1 MFAAFLSRDMTYSCP
16 IWRTAPFEESNRMV
30 ESLEDAQHRKLQRF
44 IRGAKLTA
52 SDHVLEIGTGWG
64 SFAIEAVKQT
74 GCRVT
79 SITLSR
85 KQRDLAEKRIK
96 LAGVAHRVEVK
107 LMDYR
112 DLPTHTKPFDK
123 IISIEM
129 VEAVG
134 KAHLA
139 EYFAGIHRLLKQDDG
154 IAMLQCITIPEAL
167 HAAGDGKPGF
177 IDQYIF
183 PGGYLPSITELLS
196 HMTTQSKGTL
206 IVESVENIGAHY
218 ARALR
223 LWKEKFIM
231 EFDDKIATT
240 ILSRAPTTSH
250 EATQIFRRK
259 WEYYFS
265 YCEAGFLTRTLGD
278 VIVTMGRVGA
288 MELMDG
294 IPL

>member
-85 KQRDLAEKRIK
+85 KQKELAEKRIK

-167 HAAGDGKPGF
+167 HAAGDGKPG
-177 IDQYIF
+177 
-183 PGGYLPSITELLS
+183 
-196 HMTTQSKGTL
+196 
-206 IVESVENIGAHY
+206 
-218 ARALR
+218 
-223 LWKEKFIM
+223 
-231 EFDDKIATT
+231 
-240 ILSRAPTTSH
+240 
-250 EATQIFRRK
+250 
-259 WEYYFS
+259 
-265 YCEAGFLTRTLGD
+265 
-278 VIVTMGRVGA
+278 
-288 MELMDG
+288 
-294 IPL
+294 